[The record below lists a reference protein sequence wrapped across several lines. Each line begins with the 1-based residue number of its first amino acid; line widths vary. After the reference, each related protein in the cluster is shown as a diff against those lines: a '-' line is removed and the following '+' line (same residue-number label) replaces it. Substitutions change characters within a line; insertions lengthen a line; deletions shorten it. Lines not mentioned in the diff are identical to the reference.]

1 MAPVWSTSTSGATGS
16 HRASLAPRAA
26 SKASDHQKGSQGGIL
41 SNPVGLY
48 EKMFDFD
55 FSIFPLSPLFI
66 SYIDF
71 DGDTWNLI

>member
-16 HRASLAPRAA
+16 HRASLAPWAA

-48 EKMFDFD
+48 EKKFDFD
-55 FSIFPLSPLFI
+55 FLISPLFL